1 MTIEIMKKVFTW
13 SLLTLIYLLV
23 LGQGCSALKDQPKSI
38 SFKIPAIRT
47 QLKTPLVKVKKTPAP
62 IKEVVVEMEEM
73 IKGGNVLNH
82 DQKSRQEKS
91 FQIILEC
98 DKLNHRQYQFYRN
111 ANARIG
117 TGFLET
123 YWSQL
128 CQ

>member
-1 MTIEIMKKVFTW
+1 MSTDEYVEQGIEIQ
-13 SLLTLIYLLV
+13 SL
-23 LGQGCSALKDQPKSI
+23 S
-38 SFKIPAIRT
+38 SFE
-47 QLKTPLVKVKKTPAP
+47 

-111 ANARIG
+111 SNARIG